1 MSSLNATAQL
11 SVKFQNKPKFAE
23 TRERRTKSSDL
34 NSKPSL
40 AAASKKG
47 MLLKN

>member
-1 MSSLNATAQL
+1 M
-11 SVKFQNKPKFAE
+11 
-23 TRERRTKSSDL
+23 

-47 MLLKN
+47 MLLKTKVNKAAVSKVEMNN